1 MNFQTMNKQRKL
13 ILIAAALG
21 VVSVFLPWFSAGAFG
36 FSVHINGFHD
46 WGILAFICFLGAA
59 IISLAGN
66 QNLPLDKGIW
76 FATILCGSLALLSVI
91 ITLISSAGNSEDLGF
106 ASAGI
111 GFGIW
116 IALLASVAVM
126 LFAWMFRNPAH
137 DLKSG
142 FESIKNSVSATAS
155 SFSNNMN
162 ASSASSATGSS
173 NKIAE
178 LERLSK
184 LKENGSITEEEFL
197 QLKSKLL

>member
-13 ILIAAALG
+13 ILISAAIG
-21 VVSVFLPWFSAGAFG
+21 VVSIFLPWFSAGAFG
-36 FSVHINGFHD
+36 FSVHINGFHG

-59 IISLAGN
+59 IISLAGQ
-66 QNLPLDKGIW
+66 QNLSLDKGMW

-91 ITLISSAGNSEDLGF
+91 ITLISSSSDSGDFGF
-106 ASAGI
+106 ASAGL

-116 IALLASVAVM
+116 ISLIASIAIM
-126 LFAWMFRNPAH
+126 LCAWMFRNPAD

-155 SFSNNMN
+155 SFSNNVN
-162 ASSASSATGSS
+162 ASSAASAASS

-184 LKENGSITEEEFL
+184 LKENGSITEEEFQ